1 MRQTRSDLVTHVDRA
16 VEGRIVT
23 ALATR
28 FPDHS
33 ILGEEG
39 GEQGSEQGD
48 FRWLIDP
55 LDGTNNY
62 VLGLDVYGVCIT
74 LCHHNTPVVAVVH
87 DSPRR
92 RTYWAVEGQGAWL
105 AIDGGSPQR
114 LSLNDAESLGH
125 TTVSLTQGYGVGHD
139 DSRRN
144 NLFDALERH
153 TKRVLRTWAPSADW
167 GLLAAGRLGAVI
179 AYRNEPWDLVGGAL
193 IAEEAGAVTHTD
205 PTGDLVIVGHP
216 QTVRE
221 LRHLLS
227 A

>member
-1 MRQTRSDLVTHVDRA
+1 MTRNRS
-16 VEGRIVT
+16 G
-23 ALATR
+23 
-28 FPDHS
+28 
-33 ILGEEG
+33 
-39 GEQGSEQGD
+39 
-48 FRWLIDP
+48 
-55 LDGTNNY
+55 
-62 VLGLDVYGVCIT
+62 
-74 LCHHNTPVVAVVH
+74 
-87 DSPRR
+87 
-92 RTYWAVEGQGAWL
+92 
-105 AIDGGSPQR
+105 
-114 LSLNDAESLGH
+114 

-227 A
+227 AWDPSRPRHTPSHIRPGLWPSPFHQG